1 MQNRSKI
8 GEGML
13 QAVLED
19 KDDHLAGLDAMLRQG
34 LRHART
40 PLEQLPHGQRQIRL
54 TGAQQSEGIAIRG
67 VQILLVQ

>member
-1 MQNRSKI
+1 M
-8 GEGML
+8 M
-13 QAVLED
+13 
-19 KDDHLAGLDAMLRQG
+19 RQG